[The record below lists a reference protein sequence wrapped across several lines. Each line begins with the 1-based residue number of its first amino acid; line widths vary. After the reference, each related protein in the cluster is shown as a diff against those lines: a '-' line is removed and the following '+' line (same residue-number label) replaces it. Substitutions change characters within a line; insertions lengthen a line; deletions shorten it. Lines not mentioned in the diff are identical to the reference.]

1 MFNLLSV
8 ILAFSF
14 GCGSFAQSNTE
25 TTSVQTPERIFER
38 AIQSIGGRK
47 SLNKITSF
55 QLHGVM
61 RLPDGKPAVEIDL
74 ATKEG
79 GKVLGVLTYLG
90 VGQSRFGS
98 DGSTAWEQNL
108 NGQNE
113 ATWEIISDQALSTK
127 VRQTNWLEW
136 FTTLPTTLHT
146 TKFLGE
152 EVFDG
157 ENCWKLRINPD
168 DSNTEIAFFSTAT
181 HHPRG
186 RRTTERTNAGDITL
200 DVYFRS
206 WEHVGKLLLFHEIV
220 FSQGKDNEVI
230 FKIDRIV
237 LDTAKNSLF
246 ELPEQITALKEEE
259 EEEEE
264 E

>member
-25 TTSVQTPERIFER
+25 TTSVQTPELIFER

-108 NGQNE
+108 DGQNE

-157 ENCWKLRINPD
+157 EIAGKYALIQMTQIQKLPFFQRRHTTHVEGEQPSEPMLEI
-168 DSNTEIAFFSTAT
+168 SHSMCTSEVGNTLVNFSCSMKSFLAKVK
-181 HHPRG
+181 
-186 RRTTERTNAGDITL
+186 TT
-200 DVYFRS
+200 
-206 WEHVGKLLLFHEIV
+206 K
-220 FSQGKDNEVI
+220 
-230 FKIDRIV
+230 
-237 LDTAKNSLF
+237 
-246 ELPEQITALKEEE
+246 
-259 EEEEE
+259 
-264 E
+264 